1 MMFSV
6 VNILYH
12 WGPSIKQRFSYI
24 TPGAVFAVT
33 VWILLAV
40 GFRLYVDK
48 FGEFNETY
56 GTVGGVAI
64 LLLAFYIDAYVVL
77 VGAEINSE
85 IDFAVLGVPRGS
97 RDFRTP
103 CEVKG
108 ECAIPQE
115 ASGKQ
120 ISTAPPPASEPS
132 PAFPGSIAD

>member
-48 FGEFNETY
+48 FGKFNETY

-64 LLLAFYIDAYVVL
+64 LLLAFYIDAYVLL

-85 IDFAVLGVPRGS
+85 IDFTVLGVPRGS
-97 RDFRTP
+97 RDFRTA

-108 ECAIPQE
+108 ECAVTEGADAKAIVTSPQPE
-115 ASGKQ
+115 SAAS
-120 ISTAPPPASEPS
+120 IVS
-132 PAFPGSIAD
+132 PGSI